1 MGKVALRGLFARKLR
16 LALTVLAVVLGTTLI
31 AGTYV
36 FTDSINS
43 AFDTIFTVSNRG
55 TDAAIT
61 PHKTIDTSNNGG
73 TAPTVPGP
81 VLDKVRR
88 QPGVANAE
96 GSIFDA
102 GTILGKDGKRIG
114 SGGAPNFLASVA
126 EVPRFQGFTLK
137 TGPQAAERERG
148 GHRRRDRRQGGVEGR
163 RQGVRRRHR
172 ATEVLHARR
181 DDADRRPQLVRR
193 RGGARPRAARGPA
206 DARQGR
212 RLRRDPGRR
221 QARRVAPAAARPSSR
236 ARSGRRSTSAP
247 ARSRPTRSPRTSATT
262 SGSSRRSCWPSPASP
277 CSSAPS

>member
-1 MGKVALRGLFARKLR
+1 MRKVALRGLFARKLR

-36 FTDSINS
+36 FTDSINN

-81 VLDKVRR
+81 VLKQVRQ

-126 EVPRFQGFTLK
+126 DVPRFQDRKSTRLNSS
-137 TGPQAAERERG
+137 
-148 GHRRRDRRQGGVEGR
+148 HRPLSRM
-163 RQGVRRRHR
+163 
-172 ATEVLHARR
+172 
-181 DDADRRPQLVRR
+181 
-193 RGGARPRAARGPA
+193 
-206 DARQGR
+206 
-212 RLRRDPGRR
+212 
-221 QARRVAPAAARPSSR
+221 PSS
-236 ARSGRRSTSAP
+236 A
-247 ARSRPTRSPRTSATT
+247 
-262 SGSSRRSCWPSPASP
+262 
-277 CSSAPS
+277 